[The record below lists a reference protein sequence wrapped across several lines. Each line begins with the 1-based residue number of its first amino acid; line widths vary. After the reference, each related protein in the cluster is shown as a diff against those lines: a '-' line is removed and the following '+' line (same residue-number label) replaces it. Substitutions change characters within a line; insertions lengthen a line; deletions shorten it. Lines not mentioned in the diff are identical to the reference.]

1 MSQQYDLDT
10 WILFYQVFY
19 LQSFLIVFFCAF
31 YKIVFWFFHRIWCFS
46 MNNYGYYGAIVFCQ
60 VILYSDVTYSSLV
73 NISIEST
80 AALTH
85 PVRQITARQK
95 FVITNYDQLNYKFD
109 VDKIHFLFNNVSLS
123 VQFSLLHCKP
133 WNDTWDTWTNI
144 TYLHI
149 YNIIVEIVNGVK
161 TILLVFESNVH
172 NSHNFTNLLV
182 LTKKNSIGK
191 TWRNQVVLLQKE
203 TKLIQ
208 Y

>member
-1 MSQQYDLDT
+1 
-10 WILFYQVFY
+10 
-19 LQSFLIVFFCAF
+19 
-31 YKIVFWFFHRIWCFS
+31 

-73 NISIEST
+73 NISIECT

-133 WNDTWDTWTNI
+133 WNDT
-144 TYLHI
+144 
-149 YNIIVEIVNGVK
+149 
-161 TILLVFESNVH
+161 
-172 NSHNFTNLLV
+172 
-182 LTKKNSIGK
+182 
-191 TWRNQVVLLQKE
+191 
-203 TKLIQ
+203 
-208 Y
+208 